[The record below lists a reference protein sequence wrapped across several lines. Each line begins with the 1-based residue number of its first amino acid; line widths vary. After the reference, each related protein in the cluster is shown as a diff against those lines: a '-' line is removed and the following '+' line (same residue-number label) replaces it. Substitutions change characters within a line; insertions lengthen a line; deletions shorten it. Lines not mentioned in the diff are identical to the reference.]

1 VNQSMGRGKNQ
12 LAVALCAQWEAQPRT
27 GYTGLVRK
35 GQCYLGREGHL
46 PLFSICGDVYMV
58 V

>member
-1 VNQSMGRGKNQ
+1 MGRGKNQ